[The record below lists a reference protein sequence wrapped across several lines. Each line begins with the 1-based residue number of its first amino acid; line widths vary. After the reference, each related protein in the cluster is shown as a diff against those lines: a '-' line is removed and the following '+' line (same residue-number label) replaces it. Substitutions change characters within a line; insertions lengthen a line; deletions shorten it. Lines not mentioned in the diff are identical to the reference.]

1 MGKRIVWLRGEKVL
15 LDADLA
21 ALYGVSTSRLN
32 EQVKRNAD
40 RFPPDFAF
48 RLTNH
53 EFRILMSQFATSKR
67 LRGGTR
73 KNPLV
78 FTEHGA
84 LMAASVLNSKHAV
97 VVSLY
102 VVRAFVLLRQAL
114 ATHQDLSKKLEQLE
128 RKTEKLSF
136 EQDALAAETRE
147 QFKQLVDALRQ
158 LMARPVMKSRPIGFV
173 TPPENKKSTS

>member
-1 MGKRIVWLRGEKVL
+1 
-15 LDADLA
+15 
-21 ALYGVSTSRLN
+21 
-32 EQVKRNAD
+32 
-40 RFPPDFAF
+40 
-48 RLTNH
+48 
-53 EFRILMSQFATSKR
+53 
-67 LRGGTR
+67 
-73 KNPLV
+73 
-78 FTEHGA
+78 
-84 LMAASVLNSKHAV
+84 MAASVLNSKHAV